1 MMANG
6 LDGFL
11 GIAVD
16 VSFVLLL
23 LGLAGAFLRLVL
35 GPDMADR
42 VVALDLIAIMT
53 VAIMALWTI
62 AGAAP
67 VVIDVAITLALVAFL
82 ATIAFARYIE
92 TRQRQPNP
100 DIRED

>member
-1 MMANG
+1 MTP
-6 LDGFL
+6 DGFL
-11 GIAVD
+11 AVALD
-16 VSFVLLL
+16 ISFVLLL
-23 LGLAGAFLRLVL
+23 LGLAGAFVRLVL

-42 VVALDLIAIMT
+42 IVALDLVAIMT
-53 VAIMALWTI
+53 VALMAMWTI

-92 TRQRQPNP
+92 TRRRESNP
-100 DIRED
+100 DLRED